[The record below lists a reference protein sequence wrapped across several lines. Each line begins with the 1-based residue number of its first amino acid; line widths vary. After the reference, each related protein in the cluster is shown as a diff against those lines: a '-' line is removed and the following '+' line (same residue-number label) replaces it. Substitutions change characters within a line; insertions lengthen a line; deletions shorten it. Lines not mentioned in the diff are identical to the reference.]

1 MTTTNN
7 VKADDANVKKVNR
20 TWAAALEYSKIK
32 DYWITDPKFLALMNQ
47 D

>member
-1 MTTTNN
+1 METTKT
-7 VKADDANVKKVNR
+7 KASKAKTTKKVNR

-32 DYWITDPKFLALMNQ
+32 DYWLTDPKFVDLMNQ